1 MREMG
6 LTCSKKIDL
15 VYYSIATNMDSHR
28 LALAKRDVEQ
38 MMKEYSGRSTHVKRL
53 LKWSMLQRRAEMNE
67 NDPVHAAV
75 AAKEWEM
82 ARLRYHLFKK
92 SLTS

>member
-1 MREMG
+1 MG
-6 LTCSKKIDL
+6 LTCPKKFEP
-15 VYYSIATNMDSHR
+15 VYYSIATNMDNPR

-38 MMKEYSGRSTHVKRL
+38 LMKEYSGRSTQVKGL

-82 ARLRYHLFKK
+82 ARLRYHVFKK